1 LRNCKPANGDPK
13 IPMIITTK
21 TGQQFDTNQDLTP
34 SERHV
39 LQKLFLWES
48 MASSLQEFREKKKV
62 ALSKGWN
69 NSGPVEQSEAMKMI
83 ILHLEAKVALRL
95 KTS

>member
-1 LRNCKPANGDPK
+1 
-13 IPMIITTK
+13 MIITTK

-39 LQKLFLWES
+39 LQKLFLWEA
-48 MASSLQEFREKKKV
+48 MASSLEEFREKKRT
-62 ALSKGWN
+62 ALLKGWN
-69 NSGPVEQSEAMKMI
+69 NCGPIEQSEALKKI
-83 ILHLEAKVALRL
+83 IHHLEAKVALRL